1 MNFLYRMFSDV
12 NGEPST
18 NRIISAF
25 VTVFPLIV
33 WSAAVFKSGVW
44 VPIPDEVLWL
54 VGGGLTSKVAQRVVE
69 QKNYEDVDEKV
80 KLVLKSYLE
89 KMKAKERA

>member
-1 MNFLYRMFSDV
+1 MFSDV